1 VDKNYVYHGKGKRIE
16 FNKDNISALFSNN
29 FPPASHNNE
38 KHSEKYITAEY
49 SKFTEITNSLQ
60 DHE

>member
-38 KHSEKYITAEY
+38 KHSEIYITAED
-49 SKFTEITNSLQ
+49 SKIKSIEATL
-60 DHE
+60 